1 MTPLLASLLRIS
13 SVFLFLSAIPAHA
26 VGVATVDLDGA
37 TFGKGLD
44 VHLSSGSTVLPPAA
58 SYDYAISGTLHGTGL
73 LAAILPPGTEL
84 SALLEKVQAGS
95 SSVLEGTQLNPG
107 GTLPFSIINRTFS
120 GSFPL
125 GVGGLNATVSV
136 QMVGRVTTTGQIRFH
151 VVNVD
156 FSVPGFPDLGTVVFE
171 PGAKVVVSVKPV
183 VEFRV
188 ARELVSENA
197 GTLMVRVRRKVNT
210 ESSVTVHYAS
220 SPATAT
226 ANDYDAVSGDLT
238 FASGEVVKLVP
249 ITIKN
254 RSGAQGSRIFRLNLS
269 APSGGILGLIS
280 REVVTITDA
289 P

>member
-1 MTPLLASLLRIS
+1 MTHPIASLARFF
-13 SVFLFLSAIPAHA
+13 SVLFFLGSLTAHG
-26 VGVATVDLDGA
+26 VGVATVDLGGA
-37 TFGKGLD
+37 TFGKGID
-44 VHLSSGSTVLPPAA
+44 SHLSSGTSVLPAAA

-73 LAAILPPGTEL
+73 LSGILPVGTQL
-84 SALLEKVQAGS
+84 SALLEKLQAGS

-107 GTLPFSIINRTFS
+107 GTLPTSVVDQTFS
-120 GSFPL
+120 GTFPI
-125 GVGGLNATVSV
+125 GAGLNATGSM
-136 QMVGRVTTTGQIRFH
+136 QIVGRVTAAGQIRFH

-156 FSVPGFPDLGTVVFE
+156 FSLPGFSNLGTVVFE

-188 ARELVSENA
+188 ARETVGENA
-197 GTLMVRVRRKVNT
+197 GTLVVRVRRKVNT

-226 ANDYDAVSGDLT
+226 ANDFNAVSGDLT
-238 FASGEVVKLVP
+238 FAAGEVVKVIP
-249 ITIKN
+249 VTIKN
-254 RSGAQGSRIFRLNLS
+254 RAGAQGSRIFRLNLS
-269 APSGGILGLIS
+269 APSGGIIGLIS